1 MKETKEVNERQL
13 SAEEGEPAQQR
24 LVVYSLGI
32 PPSDCFI
39 ISSVIVENGG
49 DGTGANVDR
58 GSRVPRPQG
67 TR

>member
-1 MKETKEVNERQL
+1 MNKRQL
-13 SAEEGEPAQQR
+13 SVEEGEPAKQR
-24 LVVYSLGI
+24 LVVYSPGI

-49 DGTGANVDR
+49 DGTGADVDR
-58 GSRVPRPQG
+58 GSRVPGPQG